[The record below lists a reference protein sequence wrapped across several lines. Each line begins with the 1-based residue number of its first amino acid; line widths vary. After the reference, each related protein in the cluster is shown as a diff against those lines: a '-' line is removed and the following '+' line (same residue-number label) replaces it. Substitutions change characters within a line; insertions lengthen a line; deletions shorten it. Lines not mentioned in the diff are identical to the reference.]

1 MEADNNNETTTNGN
15 RSKAEILRGLL
26 AEKLSAAGQDICAAV
41 ETTCAG
47 YEEEASALKEEN
59 ERQRKRLTALLQPE
73 IKLETVGTEEPSPV
87 VCEPAS
93 AGRGRRRR
101 RGKRTRGPPDD
112 DEKQDTNEPS
122 VTLSPP

>member
-1 MEADNNNETTTNGN
+1 MEVDNNNETPTNGN
-15 RSKAEILRGLL
+15 RSKAQILRGLL

-47 YEEEASALKEEN
+47 YEEETAALKEEN
-59 ERQRKRLTALLQPE
+59 ERQRKRLTVLLQPHV
-73 IKLETVGTEEPSPV
+73 KLETVGLEELV
-87 VCEPAS
+87 VCEPAG

-101 RGKRTRGPPDD
+101 RVKRARGPPDD
-112 DEKQDTNEPS
+112 EEEEKQDTNEPS